1 MSSGVKTHFRNIY
14 KPKRVLIV
22 KLSPKFLQN
31 ILLKIIKTKRT
42 SKIPQL
48 ILSAKPPLEKCGCT
62 LCKDS
67 CGLYVFL
74 EDLAYC
80 SAMGDIVGYVDFGD
94 AELASLTAA
103 NDSVATHM
111 CWLYL

>member
-1 MSSGVKTHFRNIY
+1 MIR
-14 KPKRVLIV
+14 
-22 KLSPKFLQN
+22 
-31 ILLKIIKTKRT
+31 
-42 SKIPQL
+42 
-48 ILSAKPPLEKCGCT
+48 
-62 LCKDS
+62 
-67 CGLYVFL
+67 YVFL

-80 SAMGDIVGYVDFGD
+80 SAAGDIVGYVDFGD